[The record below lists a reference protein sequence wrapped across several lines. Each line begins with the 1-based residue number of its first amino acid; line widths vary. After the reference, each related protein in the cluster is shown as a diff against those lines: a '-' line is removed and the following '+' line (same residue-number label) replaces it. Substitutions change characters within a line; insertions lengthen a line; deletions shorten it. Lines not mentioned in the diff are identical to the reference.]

1 MVSIHSIKTSLV
13 HLGSPRK
20 KWNEPF
26 DDVRQRAVG
35 EWHNVRIAEAGA
47 QTVVH
52 RNLHTVVVVVH
63 SSEEVVVRSV
73 AALGQDNMT

>member
-1 MVSIHSIKTSLV
+1 MNGRL
-13 HLGSPRK
+13 
-20 KWNEPF
+20 
-26 DDVRQRAVG
+26 DDVLQKAVG
-35 EWHNVRIAEAGA
+35 QWHDVRIAEAGA
-47 QTVVH
+47 QKVED